1 MRHYSEQ
8 IIKDV
13 RDKGF
18 SNLRLRCKEDLYYYN
33 YSAANF
39 TRFLNNLARVVDHC
53 LKHDVIPIISW
64 VHHDAEAYATE
75 EDF

>member
-13 RDKGF
+13 RDKGL
-18 SNLRLRCKEDLYYYN
+18 SNLRLRCRADLYSYN

-39 TRFLNNLARVVDHC
+39 TIDGPELL
-53 LKHDVIPIISW
+53 
-64 VHHDAEAYATE
+64 
-75 EDF
+75 

>member
-1 MRHYSEQ
+1 MFSVNSPNPKHYSEQ

-18 SNLRLRCKEDLYYYN
+18 SKLRLRCRADFYSYN

-39 TRFLNNLARVVDHC
+39 TRFLNNLSETRSDTNH
-53 LKHDVIPIISW
+53 LLGSP
-64 VHHDAEAYATE
+64 
-75 EDF
+75 